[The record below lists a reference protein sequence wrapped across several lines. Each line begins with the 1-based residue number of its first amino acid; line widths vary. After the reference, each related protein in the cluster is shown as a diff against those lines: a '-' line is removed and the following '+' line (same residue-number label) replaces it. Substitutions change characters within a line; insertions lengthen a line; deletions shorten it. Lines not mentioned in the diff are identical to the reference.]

1 MNVLK
6 HESFG
11 GTLLEE
17 PKSLRFIFLDEM
29 TVDGHPALIFVV
41 LHNYSHFP
49 VHLEKNILPTY
60 V

>member
-1 MNVLK
+1 M
-6 HESFG
+6 
-11 GTLLEE
+11 EE

-41 LHNYSHFP
+41 LHNCFSHFP
-49 VHLEKNILPTY
+49 VHLEKNILPIY